1 MWAPSLEYTEACQ
14 EGSKTYMWAPSLEYT
29 EASRVYILRGQAYR
43 YYKACYMWAPSLEYT
58 EACQEVQ

>member
-29 EASRVYILRGQAYR
+29 EAWCPHIGFTYI
-43 YYKACYMWAPSLEYT
+43 WAPSL
-58 EACQEVQ
+58 